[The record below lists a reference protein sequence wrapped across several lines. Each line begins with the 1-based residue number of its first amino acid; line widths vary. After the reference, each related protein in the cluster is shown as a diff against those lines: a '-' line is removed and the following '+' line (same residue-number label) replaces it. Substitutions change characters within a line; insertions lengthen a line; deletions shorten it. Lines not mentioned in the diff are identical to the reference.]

1 MGTTIT
7 TTYSLKVVRKR
18 EKERERG
25 EGGGEERDRVYGGG
39 RIILAKDEEVK
50 RVGREMRRKNGR
62 MRRHTAG
69 HEDEDRGA
77 RREGRK

>member
-1 MGTTIT
+1 LSRHHHHHH
-7 TTYSLKVVRKR
+7 YLLSQSCERKR
-18 EKERERG
+18 GREGGRERER
-25 EGGGEERDRVYGGG
+25 EREYSGS

-62 MRRHTAG
+62 MCRHTAG